1 MKSQKGTAAI
11 EMAVMMPV
19 ILLVLLGI
27 AQFGW
32 LLVNYIAVGNA
43 ASAAA
48 RTFASQRG
56 TTTPYTTT
64 LAQARRAASFLN
76 QSSIAIS
83 TAVNGIAC
91 SDDASCA
98 ADLAPASSAAVNVP
112 VNVSVIYS
120 GFNPVVPG
128 NYLNLKS
135 MMPSLLTATV
145 AARVQ

>member
-1 MKSQKGTAAI
+1 MKSQEGSAAI
-11 EMAVMMPV
+11 EMAVTMPV

-43 ASAAA
+43 ASSAA

-64 LAQARRAASFLN
+64 LAQAKAAASFLN
-76 QSSIAIS
+76 QSSITIS
-83 TAVNGIAC
+83 TSVNSIAC
-91 SDDASCA
+91 TDDAGCA

-112 VNVSVIYS
+112 ITVSVNYS
-120 GFNPVVPG
+120 GFNPVVSA

-135 MMPSLLTATV
+135 MMPSLLAATV
-145 AARVQ
+145 TARVQ